1 MSTVF
6 ISFASLTFPSPPS
19 LPLPILRP
27 SLLLPFTVQS
37 PRPCPGIGGIFPPFP
52 PSRHSSFIS
61 KRRRPT
67 RTHNPSFSLPSTN
80 GGKEKK
86 SRQNNVQKVSSGS
99 VTKFWGR
106 GGREGGPK
114 GHIFAKIQPDTGQ
127 KIGRSARR
135 QSPFLLMP
143 ILGPSEDRERK
154 RRDEKCIQ
162 KSRRPSGL
170 GRRKVVGG
178 GLLS

>member
-1 MSTVF
+1 MHERRQGREGELQTRQRFFCPLSLF
-6 ISFASLTFPSPPS
+6 LLHPLPFLPLPPFHFQFYYRLFFFHLLYRALAHAPASVESSPPS
-19 LPLPILRP
+19 
-27 SLLLPFTVQS
+27 
-37 PRPCPGIGGIFPPFP
+37 P

-106 GGREGGPK
+106 GGREGRRAIFSQKYSQTPGKKSAGPP
-114 GHIFAKIQPDTGQ
+114 AV
-127 KIGRSARR
+127 SL
-135 QSPFLLMP
+135 PFF
-143 ILGPSEDRERK
+143 S
-154 RRDEKCIQ
+154 CQ
-162 KSRRPSGL
+162 F
-170 GRRKVVGG
+170 
-178 GLLS
+178 